1 MNLYEVGVYNK
12 YVRDAVRQG
21 NDLPFGMSSKWE
33 EVYLFEYLAENEAG
47 AKKKAEAECPPS
59 LGYGVDGVL
68 RQGMGKI

>member
-33 EVYLFEYLAENEAG
+33 EVYLLEFEFS
-47 AKKKAEAECPPS
+47 PT
-59 LGYGVDGVL
+59 LGYVVDGII
-68 RQGMGKI
+68 KISIG